1 MNYKILK
8 RLLLIWGYVAGILSA
23 ICYGAN
29 AFCKVLFNS
38 GYDVGTVLMY
48 RFGLGAAL
56 LAAYIVA
63 TKGKFVLDIVGFR
76 ISAILGILFAISS
89 FTFYHSFKLM
99 DVGIASTMVY
109 SYPIFVAA
117 LMAIFF
123 KEKLTVRSTLSFIV
137 AFIGIAEL
145 SLHSGTETS
154 ALLFDHGLTPLAKG
168 LIVVVISALAYA
180 IYIVVVNQTNI
191 RRVPISTLTFWVLFF
206 CFIGIATGAFLEG
219 GPTAFKLP
227 HTPLH
232 WVVAIGLAIVPT
244 LLSLIFM
251 TISTKR
257 LGPTPTAILGAVEPV
272 TAVIIGFFTF
282 GEALS
287 LRLFVGMALVMLAV
301 GILIFKPRK

>member
-1 MNYKILK
+1 MKYDTIK
-8 RLLLIWGYVAGILSA
+8 RLLTIWGYFAAILSA

-56 LAAYIVA
+56 FALYIFLS
-63 TKGKFVLDIVGFR
+63 KGRFSLDIVGFR
-76 ISAILGILFAISS
+76 ISAILGVLFAISS

-123 KEKLTVRSTLSFIV
+123 KEKLTLRSSLAFLI

-145 SLHSGTETS
+145 SIHSGTETR

-180 IYIVVVNQTNI
+180 VYIVVVNQTNI
-191 RRVPISTLTFWVLFF
+191 RRVPISTLTFWVMFF
-206 CFIGIATGAFLEG
+206 CFISIATAAFLEG

-227 HTPLH
+227 KAPLH
-232 WVVAIGLAIVPT
+232 WVVAIGIAIVPT
-244 LLSLIFM
+244 ILSLIFM
-251 TISTKR
+251 TIATKR

-272 TAVIIGFFTF
+272 TAVFIGFFTF
-282 GEALS
+282 GEALTF
-287 LRLFVGMALVMLAV
+287 RLFLGMALVMSAV
-301 GILIFKPRK
+301 AILIYRPRK